1 MNQEDSRKILQ
12 TLLDNGDIVKVV
24 PINRTKFLQLDVNR
38 QWDDS
43 KLYAWVYEGSQIWLI
58 IGSILVVFAAFTF
71 VLYPLWP
78 KSLRNASW
86 YLMMLGI
93 GFLVLLFIVS
103 IIRLIVFCVTVIILK
118 PGIWIFPNL
127 FEDVGFIESFIPLW
141 SWHIPR
147 PADE

>member
-1 MNQEDSRKILQ
+1 M
-12 TLLDNGDIVKVV
+12 LDNGDIIKVV

-43 KLYAWVYEGSQIWLI
+43 KLYAWVYEGSQFWLLL
-58 IGSILVVFAAFTF
+58 GSLLVVFAAFAL

-93 GFLVLLFIVS
+93 GFLVSLFVIS
-103 IIRLIVFCVTVIILK
+103 IIRLIVFCVTVLILK

-127 FEDVGFIESFIPLW
+127 FEDVGFIESFVPLW

-147 PADE
+147 PVDE